1 MTLLAAFKHCILS
14 CSKQINRKK
23 FMIYRLQQDI
33 LVVAFYYIV
42 NESALFRSFS
52 EESGKNVG
60 GDFAIMDS

>member
-1 MTLLAAFKHCILS
+1 
-14 CSKQINRKK
+14 
-23 FMIYRLQQDI
+23 MIYRLQQDI
-33 LVVAFYYIV
+33 LVVAFYYIA